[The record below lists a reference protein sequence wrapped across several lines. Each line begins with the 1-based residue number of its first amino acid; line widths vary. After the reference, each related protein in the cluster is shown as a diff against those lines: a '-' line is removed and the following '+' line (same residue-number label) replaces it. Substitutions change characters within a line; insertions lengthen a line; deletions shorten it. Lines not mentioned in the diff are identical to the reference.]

1 MPPKPL
7 SILIEIVPPVKKIAI
22 VFIDSEYLC
31 FIINVKFYLQKYKS
45 TVNTYILKILVYLI
59 VNFCIFLIDKGVQ
72 KIETFS
78 ILLVSLLIR
87 LFLEH
92 SFVVNSYIFQKSF
105 SPYNLY
111 EKK

>member
-59 VNFCIFLIDKGVQ
+59 VNFCIFLIGKGYS
-72 KIETFS
+72 KD
-78 ILLVSLLIR
+78 
-87 LFLEH
+87 
-92 SFVVNSYIFQKSF
+92 
-105 SPYNLY
+105 
-111 EKK
+111 